1 MKHRFFLMAF
11 MLIAGISAM
20 KAQKQYQVYGV
31 AFYNQ
36 ENLFDTVHDVGKNDY
51 EYLPDGTN
59 KWGTLKYTHKLHNM
73 ARALADLGT
82 DVLPQS
88 VGCAIIGLSE
98 VENMNALQA
107 LIDQPELKAR
117 GYRVAHI
124 EGEDRRG
131 VDCALMYN
139 PALFKIRDMKLVP
152 YVQELEK
159 DSTYKTRGFLTVS
172 GTLAG
177 EHVAVIVCHWPSR
190 ASTSFYRESGGR
202 QVRVVKD
209 SLLRDDPNCKVFV
222 MGDMN
227 DDPHDKSMSR
237 ELGAK
242 RDMKDVGPGDMYNPW
257 WKILD
262 NGTGTLFYDGR
273 WNLFDQIVMTPNL
286 LNLNEEKD
294 FSKLKYWKAQ
304 IFRRDY
310 LIQQEGSY
318 KGQPKRSHAGGVWL
332 DGYSDHLPVVL
343 YVMKERDAVRAD
355 MQRLAEEERAAEALR
370 LEQLRA
376 AEVLPVDGVL
386 PIDSLAV
393 GSIPPDAELAPAIVT
408 PEKVETVKSAIDIMT
423 TPDNQG
429 LKPKE

>member
-1 MKHRFFLMAF
+1 MMKHRFFLMAF
-11 MLIAGISAM
+11 MLIVGISAM

-31 AFYNQ
+31 GFYNQ
-36 ENLFDTVHDVGKNDY
+36 ENLFDTLHDVGKNDY

-59 KWGTLKYTHKLHNM
+59 KWGTLKFTHKLHNM

-82 DVLPQS
+82 DQLPG
-88 VGCAIIGLSE
+88 VGCAIVGLSE

-107 LIDQPELKAR
+107 LVDQPELKAR
-117 GYRVAHI
+117 GYKIAHI

-139 PALFKIRDMKLVP
+139 PSLFKLRDMKLVP
-152 YVQELEK
+152 YVQELEQ
-159 DSTYKTRGFLTVS
+159 DSAYKTRGFLVVS
-172 GTLAG
+172 GSLAG
-177 EHVAVIVCHWPSR
+177 EHVTAIVCHWPSR

-209 SLLRDDPNCKVFV
+209 SLLRGDPNCKIFV

-237 ELGAK
+237 ELGAL
-242 RDMKDVGPGDMYNPW
+242 RNMEDVKEGDMYNPW

-286 LNLNEEKD
+286 LSVGKEKD

-304 IFRRDY
+304 VFRRDY
-310 LIQQEGSY
+310 LLQQEGSY
-318 KGQPKRSHAGGVWL
+318 KGQPKRTHAGGVWL

-343 YVMKERDAVRAD
+343 YVVKERDAVLAD
-355 MQRLAEEERAAEALR
+355 MQKLAEEEKAAEALR
-370 LEQLRA
+370 IEQIKA
-376 AEVLPVDGVL
+376 ALDVPVDGVL

-393 GSIPPDAELAPAIVT
+393 GSVPPDAELAPAKVT

-423 TPDNQG
+423 GTPG
-429 LKPKE
+429 MKPEE

>member
-36 ENLFDTVHDVGKNDY
+36 ENLFDTLHDVGKNDY

-59 KWGTLKYTHKLHNM
+59 KWGSLKFNHKLHNM

-82 DVLPQS
+82 DVLPKS
-88 VGCAIIGLSE
+88 VGCAIVGLSE

-107 LIDQPELKAR
+107 LVDQPELKAR
-117 GYRVAHI
+117 GYKIAHI

-152 YVQELEK
+152 YVQELES
-159 DSTYKTRGFLTVS
+159 DSAYKTRGFLVVS
-172 GTLAG
+172 GSLAG
-177 EHVAVIVCHWPSR
+177 EHVTAIVCHWPSR

-202 QVRVVKD
+202 QVRAVKD
-209 SLLRDDPNCKVFV
+209 SLLRDDPNCKIFV

-286 LNLNEEKD
+286 LNVGEEKD
-294 FSKLKYWKAQ
+294 YSNLKYWKAQ

-310 LIQQEGSY
+310 LLQQEGSY
-318 KGQPKRSHAGGVWL
+318 KGQPKRTHAGGVWL

-343 YVMKERDAVRAD
+343 YVMKERDAVLAD

-376 AEVLPVDGVL
+376 AEVLPLDGVL

-393 GSIPPDAELAPAIVT
+393 GSIPPDAELAPAVVT
-408 PEKVETVKSAIDIMT
+408 PDKVETVKSAIDIMT